1 MSNNTDQKDPHVSI
15 AIAST
20 QTSPTTSPTKAFKS
34 LSHLTTHPD
43 IVDSNTVQ
51 DDLHNTTTTTAS
63 LPALPQAALYLN
75 PSHTGISSKPA
86 ARPQRRNSSSAF
98 QEVDIANL
106 SDPLIVTSFFTS
118 RRHSSHYSSSTES
131 GFVVESP
138 TMDSQPYEFEMQR
151 FNAYDGSKPA
161 AVKVVTT
168 IFPASTTTSTT
179 SETTITTEAK
189 ASGNSFFTGW
199 MTIPPSLAG
208 RPKLSQDQEDYI
220 RREYERGP
228 VPLMW
233 AKNDDIEN
241 QVASAP
247 ALDAAALSSWFG
259 NWSFRRSSASSTA
272 SADTIDAPPS
282 AAVAPSPSNSGRRET
297 SQAR

>member
-1 MSNNTDQKDPHVSI
+1 MMSNNSDQKDPRVSI
-15 AIAST
+15 AIAPT
-20 QTSPTTSPTKAFKS
+20 QTSPTTSPTKALKS
-34 LSHLTTHPD
+34 HFHHTTHPD
-43 IVDSNTVQ
+43 VADSNTVQ
-51 DDLHNTTTTTAS
+51 DDLHNTTTTIVP

-75 PSHTGISSKPA
+75 PSHTVISNST
-86 ARPQRRNSSSAF
+86 ARHQRSNSSSAF

-106 SDPLIVTSFFTS
+106 SDPLTDPSFFNTL
-118 RRHSSHYSSSTES
+118 RRHSSHYSSTGS
-131 GFVVESP
+131 GFVLESP
-138 TMDSQPYEFEMQR
+138 TVESQPYEFEMQR

-168 IFPASTTTSTT
+168 TVPTSSTTSTT

-228 VPLMW
+228 VSLMW
-233 AKNDDIEN
+233 AKDGDIEN
-241 QVASAP
+241 QVASTP
-247 ALDAAALSSWFG
+247 SQDAAASSSWFG
-259 NWSFRRSSASSTA
+259 NWSFRRSSAPSTA
-272 SADTIDAPPS
+272 GAATIAAPLK
-282 AAVAPSPSNSGRRET
+282 AAVTPSPSDSGRRET
-297 SQAR
+297 SQAH